1 MNGDKQK
8 KISVKKVIL
17 CVVIAMVVAVAGLVM
32 YSEKVHKI
40 GFIENIKQT
49 IEEMI
54 NPNATGMSNAT
65 TIDVTNI
72 VNDDWFEHEHE
83 WNWKFDDTNHWQE
96 CEICKERK
104 DESTHTVTE
113 NWSLTGA
120 KCRNGNS
127 CTKRCECGYVKIE
140 TVPHTWNGGYVTDG
154 SITGYKDRKS
164 VV

>member
-96 CEICKERK
+96 CEICKER
-104 DESTHTVTE
+104 T
-113 NWSLTGA
+113 N
-120 KCRNGNS
+120 C
-127 CTKRCECGYVKIE
+127 
-140 TVPHTWNGGYVTDG
+140 
-154 SITGYKDRKS
+154 
-164 VV
+164 